1 MLPDLCL
8 NARMF
13 AAAAECALRQDGDKV
28 GVEDGD
34 DLGDGIRLFSPPSDL
49 GEEELGDD
57 T

>member
-13 AAAAECALRQDGDKV
+13 AAATECALRQDGDKV

-34 DLGDGIRLFSPPSDL
+34 DLGDGIRLLSPPSDL

-57 T
+57 R

>member
-1 MLPDLCL
+1 MLPDLSL
-8 NARMF
+8 NARIF
-13 AAAAECALRQDGDKV
+13 AAAAECAIRKDGDKV

-57 T
+57 R